1 VLIVSDLLAGKGKE
15 WDPATSCSF
24 AGESM
29 LARIGHHI
37 GVAMVFGIKFS
48 GFLAWWMWRTIY
60 LLKLPSLA
68 KKLRLMMD
76 WTLNLLF
83 GTEIEQMIMFS
94 DVEGPTERIARIQAR
109 RRQGSPVKSSQPA
122 TNYDET
128 I

>member
-1 VLIVSDLLAGKGKE
+1 
-15 WDPATSCSF
+15 
-24 AGESM
+24 M
-29 LARIGHHI
+29 LASIGHHTR
-37 GVAMVFGIKFS
+37 VAMVFGIKFS
-48 GFLAWWMWRTIY
+48 DFIAWWMWRTIY

-94 DVEGPTERIARIQAR
+94 DVEGPTERVARIRAR